1 VACGPC
7 LGQSRPAN
15 LGESDPRYR
24 YVPRIRDLSCL
35 CVVRIWAHLGARQGR
50 AGLQAQPPTE
60 GSRTRQSATKR
71 PRFGRD
77 SRERLPMA
85 ASPGITYYSCFDYVD
100 YWGSESHPDCT
111 RLIPLVTSPPPAYLL
126 SSSAA
131 VIKPNPPPTFRCPSR
146 TRPRR
151 SSSPSPIYYNIP
163 LCESFL
169 ALVSLYNLSFSVF
182 NSTFCQTTPG
192 PPYVAPAAFPNDPQP
207 ILSRQ

>member
-1 VACGPC
+1 M
-7 LGQSRPAN
+7 
-15 LGESDPRYR
+15 
-24 YVPRIRDLSCL
+24 SCASG
-35 CVVRIWAHLGARQGR
+35 RIWAPDRGGLVFRHNPRLRVVKQGSQQRRGHALGVT
-50 AGLQAQPPTE
+50 AG
-60 GSRTRQSATKR
+60 SAAYLW
-71 PRFGRD
+71 
-77 SRERLPMA
+77 LPA
-85 ASPGITYYSCFDYVD
+85 PGITYYSCFDYVD

-151 SSSPSPIYYNIP
+151 SSSPFPIYYNIP
-163 LCESFL
+163 LCEFFL
-169 ALVSLYNLSFSVF
+169 AVVSLYNLSFSVF
-182 NSTFCQTTPG
+182 NRTFCQTTPG